1 MTGQLLAQVARGRGL
16 RPARGDEQVPG
27 PAAAALLHCG
37 HGAGSGLRILGVRGR
52 MLGQQ
57 RLLGTPG
64 RIGEEGQGGALPQ
77 EDAGAAR
84 CSFSHVMVQFLQ
96 LHGVR
101 DYLAYNMLDDHQL
114 RQGIKDSSTILQVH
128 LNGEPVAGCDNAANR
143 DLIELRSWGS
153 APPSQTKQN
162 TRNSSEGGQP
172 G

>member
-16 RPARGDEQVPG
+16 QPARGNEHVPG

-84 CSFSHVMVQFLQ
+84 CGFSHVVVQFL
-96 LHGVR
+96 
-101 DYLAYNMLDDHQL
+101 
-114 RQGIKDSSTILQVH
+114 
-128 LNGEPVAGCDNAANR
+128 
-143 DLIELRSWGS
+143 
-153 APPSQTKQN
+153 
-162 TRNSSEGGQP
+162 
-172 G
+172 